1 MIGVGNHMYIINE
14 HLENMT
20 RTKERIRALI
30 PLLKKIIAETAVNR
44 NSFDDSDDGKLLKKL
59 KRNVASH
66 SPLLSVSEASAT
78 DNSATIVIA
87 IAVDVTPATA
97 AYANTNADDTNTET
111 DEINVRT
118 LDEFRNR
125 EFVEKLSKARKML
138 TDQQLKLKTMRTS
151 KVKDQ
156 QSIETMIFKVLKE
169 IGVELSSYHGGSLNG
184 KDIRKVMT
192 NACYIFDTFA
202 MIFKA
207 GKRPNCMLSDANIN
221 ALCMQ
226 FREVFVLWD
235 GTFSLARTVNPTE
248 IDCSTYRMY
257 ARAAVKGSKDL
268 RCTVT
273 PKVHLML
280 EHIEW
285 QMTNIWG
292 GVGDKM
298 EDWVER
304 LHQDG
309 KRKRLNPIARAHAR
323 EKAHSRNMHPD
334 VISQTNK
341 INEGNKRNLAESK
354 TDLVGT
360 LRKKQRD
367 FGRYEAMKYFMQDD
381 VKRLSWSARYLTIG
395 RWTQMM
401 EQLRTAEYSCHRRSI
416 CDVRKFGVC
425 KVAIRVT

>member
-1 MIGVGNHMYIINE
+1 MV
-14 HLENMT
+14 
-20 RTKERIRALI
+20 
-30 PLLKKIIAETAVNR
+30 
-44 NSFDDSDDGKLLKKL
+44 
-59 KRNVASH
+59 
-66 SPLLSVSEASAT
+66 
-78 DNSATIVIA
+78 
-87 IAVDVTPATA
+87 
-97 AYANTNADDTNTET
+97 
-111 DEINVRT
+111 
-118 LDEFRNR
+118 
-125 EFVEKLSKARKML
+125 

-156 QSIETMIFKVLKE
+156 QSIETKIFKVLKE

-184 KDIRKVMT
+184 KDIRKVMM

-202 MIFKA
+202 TIFKA

-235 GTFSLARTVNPTE
+235 GAFSLARTINPTE

-257 ARAAVKGSKDL
+257 VRAAVKGSKDL

-280 EHIEW
+280 EHVEW
-285 QMTNIWG
+285 QMTNMRRG
-292 GVGDKM
+292 GLGDKM

-309 KRKRLNPIARAHAR
+309 KRKRLRFRTVQNPIARAHAR

-354 TDLVGT
+354 TDLVRT
-360 LRKKQRD
+360 LRK
-367 FGRYEAMKYFMQDD
+367 
-381 VKRLSWSARYLTIG
+381 SSATLGGTRPQNISCRMTSRTYPGQHQYLTMG

-401 EQLRTAEYSCHRRSI
+401 EQLRTAEYLCHRRSV
-416 CDVRKFGVC
+416 CDVRMFGVC
-425 KVAIRVT
+425 KVAITPPPKNVGRLIYEYVDRKKSSVFFVPTT